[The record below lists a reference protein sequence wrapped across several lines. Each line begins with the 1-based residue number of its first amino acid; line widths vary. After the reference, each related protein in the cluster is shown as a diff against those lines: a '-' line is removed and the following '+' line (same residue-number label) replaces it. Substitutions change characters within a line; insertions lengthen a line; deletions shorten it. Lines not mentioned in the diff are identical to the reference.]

1 MSFDVKVGPVLFAI
15 IAVILISF
23 PVFAAFQAARYNG
36 EVDYCYLQQHSEGAL
51 PYYTVYGHRPWR
63 PDVTK
68 ASYRSLEEAVSA
80 TKELNCPLEKK

>member
-1 MSFDVKVGPVLFAI
+1 MEFEFKFGPVTAVLGAC
-15 IAVILISF
+15 VILAF
-23 PVFAAFQAARYNG
+23 PVYALVQACRYNG
-36 EVDYCYLQQHSEGAL
+36 EVDYCYLQQHANGDL

-68 ASYRSLEEAVSA
+68 ASYWTLEDAVSA